1 MTLNELLDAV
11 IFKEVYTA
19 VKEVRKLRYQPS
31 ELPAAIIER
40 LATDSEFRQRY
51 QAKLNTLLK
60 RLGHKHL
67 ELLAIDPASHSLT
80 VRYTAYYTG
89 SRQFPEIHLK
99 TLLVLYDAVGVDI
112 RDPAIFREIVEKA
125 RCDLGEKN
133 RKEKGERL
141 NRFAALFK
149 WALDEALVPAGG
161 VRAAPSSSARKTDSI
176 ASTW

>member
-11 IFKEVYTA
+11 IFNEVYTA
-19 VKEVRKLRYQPS
+19 VKEVRKLNYQPS
-31 ELPAAIIER
+31 ELPAAIVEQ
-40 LATDSEFRQRY
+40 LEMDSEFRKRY
-51 QAKLNTLLK
+51 QAKLNRLLK
-60 RLGHKHL
+60 RLGHEHL
-67 ELLAIDPASHSLT
+67 EILAIDPASHSLT

-99 TLLVLYDAVGVDI
+99 TLLVLYDALGMDI

-133 RKEKGERL
+133 REEKDERL

-149 WALDEALVPAGG
+149 WALDEDPVP
-161 VRAAPSSSARKTDSI
+161 VE
-176 ASTW
+176 